1 MTQLMQPLT
10 HIGDQAAAGRISQL
24 RIIGKTCAE
33 LGHPLGDP
41 LGEGHGRWRCEL
53 LLKKGVKA
61 LLATLQILKT
71 TVRLQPQ

>member
-10 HIGDQAAAGRISQL
+10 NISYKAAAGRISQL

-41 LGEGHGRWRCEL
+41 FGEGYCRWRGEL
-53 LLKKGVKA
+53 LLKKGVKT